1 MTKYETII
9 GLEIHL
15 QLKTKSKMF
24 CSCSND
30 GSNQPVNTVVCPVCL
45 GHPGTLPT
53 VNKEA
58 IKQGIMMALA
68 LNCEIKRRSK
78 FDRKNYFYP
87 DLPKGY
93 QISQFDEPLAVNGH
107 LVIDLDGQHHKIGI
121 ERLHMEE
128 DAAKNIH
135 KDGKTLVDFNRGGT
149 PLAEIVSKPDFRT
162 PAQARVFLQD
172 VRLIARYLGVSDAD
186 MEKGHMRCD
195 ANISLRPV
203 GDKEL
208 YHKTEVKNLNSFKA
222 VEKALQFEEERQ
234 TALWDTNKPPSITST
249 RGWDEDKQ
257 ETIEQRTKE
266 GSSDYRYFPEPDLPP
281 LIIEANLLQE
291 VKSLMPELPNNRQN
305 RFVEEYSLK
314 ASDALVLINLK
325 HWADY
330 FEEVMSDL
338 RAWLFKDENIKS
350 DSKEAESLWQDNK
363 QALSKLSYNWL
374 SSELF
379 GLIDTN
385 FDIKDLKITAENM
398 AELLKLIYR
407 NKLNSS
413 AGQTVLKT
421 MFDTGDDPSHI
432 MDDLD
437 LGQVD
442 DDKALQ
448 IFVEEVI
455 KNNPQQVEDYKA
467 GKTALL
473 KFFVGK
479 VMAASKGK
487 ANPQK
492 IEKILQD
499 KLI

>member
-1 MTKYETII
+1 MSKYETII

-24 CSCSND
+24 CNCSND

-45 GHPGTLPT
+45 GHPGILPT

-58 IKQGIMMALA
+58 IKQGIIMALA
-68 LNCEIKRRSK
+68 LNCKIKSHSK

-93 QISQFDEPLAVNGH
+93 QISQFDEPLAEEGH
-107 LVIDLDGQHHKIGI
+107 LIIDLDNQHHKIGI

-135 KDGKTLVDFNRGGT
+135 KDNKTLVDFNRGGT
-149 PLAEIVSKPDFRT
+149 PLAEIVTKPDFRT
-162 PAQARVFLQD
+162 PDQTKIFLQD
-172 VRLIARYLGVSDAD
+172 VRLIARYLDVSDAD
-186 MEKGHMRCD
+186 MEKGQMRCD
-195 ANISLRPV
+195 ANISLRPI

-222 VEKALQFEEERQ
+222 VVKALQFEQERQ
-234 TALWDTNKPPSITST
+234 TALWEQGQAPQITAT
-249 RGWDEDKQ
+249 RGWDEAKQ
-257 ETIEQRTKE
+257 ITVEQRTKE
-266 GSSDYRYFPEPDLPP
+266 GSADYRYFPEPDLPP
-281 LIIEANLLQE
+281 LIIKATLLQE
-291 VKSLMPELPNNRQN
+291 IKSLMPELPNNRRD
-305 RFVEEYSLK
+305 RFVEEYGLK
-314 ASDALVLINLK
+314 IQDAYVLINLK

-330 FEEVMSDL
+330 FEAIMSDL
-338 RAWLFKDENIKS
+338 RAWLFRDENI
-350 DSKEAESLWQDNK
+350 DPGTKEADILWQDNK
-363 QALSKLSYNWL
+363 QALSKLAFNWL

-379 GLIDTN
+379 GLVDTS
-385 FDIKDLKITAENM
+385 FDIKNLKITAENM

-407 NKLNSS
+407 AKLNSS
-413 AGQTVLKT
+413 AGQTVLKA

-432 MDDLD
+432 MEEQD

-467 GKTALL
+467 GKIVLL

-492 IEKILQD
+492 IENILQE
-499 KLI
+499 KLK